1 MNRRLFLRHALAG
14 ASALAVAPSLLR
26 AILNAAAP
34 SLRDDDA
41 SIRNFGSLDMLGG
54 KGLLV

>member
-1 MNRRLFLRHALAG
+1 MRLPARRH
-14 ASALAVAPSLLR
+14 SPLLR
-26 AILNAAAP
+26 RCCARYFNAAAP